1 MRRRRSGHGDDRGT
15 PELGSLPLPKR
26 LARFNHRVTNR
37 VLGPLAA
44 RAPGFGLVGHR
55 GRRSGRLY
63 WTPVN
68 VFAIPEG
75 YVIALTY
82 GRKSQ
87 WPKNVL
93 AAGSLELRTYRGS
106 FDLGGTRLIR
116 DPNLRLVPPP
126 IRLVLRAL
134 KVDEF
139 VFAWP

>member
-1 MRRRRSGHGDDRGT
+1 M
-15 PELGSLPLPKR
+15 PLPKR
-26 LARFNHRVTNR
+26 LARFNRRVTNR
-37 VLGPLAA
+37 VLGPLAV
-44 RAPGFGLVGHR
+44 RTPWFGLVGHR
-55 GRRSGRLY
+55 GRRSGQLH

-82 GRKSQ
+82 GRVSQ

-106 FDLGGTRLIR
+106 LRLGGTRLVR
-116 DPNLRLVPPP
+116 DPNLTLVPLPV
-126 IRLVLRAL
+126 RLVLRAL